1 MAAKR
6 KSRIPRAFRMGSLM
20 FVVKE
25 FPMSKLQKLI
35 GSNYGA
41 FLPESQAILIPEASG
56 SITED
61 FREQIFYHELFHVL
75 CWITGSKDY
84 GNEVIIDAS
93 GHALKQYM
101 DTALFK

>member
-1 MAAKR
+1 
-6 KSRIPRAFRMGSLM
+6 MGSLT

-25 FPMSKLQKLI
+25 LPMSKLKKLI
-35 GSNYGA
+35 GENYA
-41 FLPESQAILIPEASG
+41 TFLPDTQSILIPEPSDA
-56 SITED
+56 ITED
-61 FREQIFYHELFHVL
+61 FREQIYFHELAHVM

-84 GNEVIIDAS
+84 GNENIIDAS

>member
-1 MAAKR
+1 
-6 KSRIPRAFRMGSLM
+6 MGSLM

-25 FPMSKLQKLI
+25 LPMGELKKLI
-35 GSNYGA
+35 GENYA
-41 FLPESQAILIPEASG
+41 TFLPDTQAVLIPKPSPE
-56 SITED
+56 ITED
-61 FREQIFYHELFHVL
+61 FREQIFYHELAHIL
-75 CWITGSKDY
+75 TWITGSKDY

>member
-1 MAAKR
+1 MVARR
-6 KSRIPRAFRMGSLM
+6 KSRIPKSFRMGSLI
-20 FVVKE
+20 FIVRE
-25 FPMSKLQKLI
+25 FPTAKLQKLI
-35 GSNYGA
+35 GENYGA
-41 FLPESQAILIPEASG
+41 FLPESQTILIPEACA